1 MTQITKNGWIQ
12 AGGKY
17 YYIENGKLV
26 TSKAYKINGSWY
38 AFNYAGEMYVN
49 TNVYYRYEDGS
60 ENYYRAKA
68 DGSLYCSEWY
78 QDFNQN
84 WYYYDENAKMARGT
98 TKIGKTTYEF
108 DNEGVLSANGAVL
121 MGTTYRLADQ
131 NGILVETPG
140 WALVAGNWYYV
151 LDDGSLYTGILEKM
165 MLPTILHRRWRKISV
180 W

>member
-1 MTQITKNGWIQ
+1 
-12 AGGKY
+12 
-17 YYIENGKLV
+17 
-26 TSKAYKINGSWY
+26 
-38 AFNYAGEMYVN
+38 MYVN

-108 DNEGVLSANGAVL
+108 
-121 MGTTYRLADQ
+121 
-131 NGILVETPG
+131 ETKVFC
-140 WALVAGNWYYV
+140 LRMVQC
-151 LDDGSLYTGILEKM
+151 
-165 MLPTILHRRWRKISV
+165 
-180 W
+180 

>member
-1 MTQITKNGWIQ
+1 M
-12 AGGKY
+12 
-17 YYIENGKLV
+17 
-26 TSKAYKINGSWY
+26 
-38 AFNYAGEMYVN
+38 
-49 TNVYYRYEDGS
+49 
-60 ENYYRAKA
+60 
-68 DGSLYCSEWY
+68 
-78 QDFNQN
+78 
-84 WYYYDENAKMARGT
+84 KMRRWTRGN